1 MIYYILHNDD
11 GEVTAR
17 QARTL
22 PLTEGMEAYAAQ
34 KIEVDEEQYQRSTGE
49 FCFVDTEALTLVFP
63 VAQPSSDHT
72 FDYVTKQWTVLLA
85 DQKATKWSEIKAAR
99 DLEEFGTF
107 TWSTHTFQC
116 DEVSQRRIQGAVQ
129 LAQLDATTTLDW
141 TLADNTVQTFN
152 ATELQQIGQALAAHV
167 NACHVKSRTKRG
179 EIDAAN
185 TEAEL
190 DAITW

>member
-1 MIYYILHNDD
+1 MHYYFVHNSD
-11 GEVTAR
+11 GSIIRRETCKH
-17 QARTL
+17 L
-22 PLTEGMEAYAAQ
+22 PTEGMELHSAL
-34 KIEVDEEQYQRSTGE
+34 KIEATSEEYAQADSQ
-49 FCFVDTEALTLVFP
+49 FCFVDTDAQALVFP
-63 VAQPSSDHT
+63 DPRPSNDHT
-72 FDYVTKQWTVLLA
+72 FDYATKQWTALFS
-85 DQKATKWSEIKAAR
+85 DQKATKWSEIKTAR
-99 DLEEFGTF
+99 DSEEFGTF

-116 DEVSQRRIQGAVQ
+116 DETSQRRIQGAVQ
-129 LAQLDATTTLDW
+129 LAQLDSTTTLDW
-141 TLADNTVQTFN
+141 TLADNSVQTFN